1 MHEKSL
7 RVLEFNKIKDSIKK
21 YAKSSAGIEFI
32 DELKPYDSLRAVE
45 EHLREGFEALELLT
59 KKGSAPFEGIYDVR
73 EAVDRAGKGADLQA
87 GSLLKIAN
95 AMRCAR
101 RFKSYVRN
109 DEETEKYRVLND
121 LCEGLVPIKMI
132 EDKIFN
138 AIIGEDEISDNASD
152 KLYSIRRSLKDKNSS
167 VKDKVNSIVR
177 TYSSFL
183 QENLYTMRGD
193 RYVIPVK
200 AEHKGSVKGLVHD
213 VSASGATLF
222 IEPIGLVNLNNEI
235 KELKLKEKA
244 EIERILSELSL
255 LIYQNINVVSNNCNI
270 VWELDFIFA
279 KAQYASNMNCIIPEV
294 NDEGIIDIISARHPL
309 IDQKEVV
316 ANDIYMGR
324 DYTSLVITGPNTGGK
339 TVTLKT
345 LGLLQLMALSGIMI
359 PAKDGSIVSFFNDIY
374 ADIGDEQ
381 SIEQS
386 LSTFS
391 SHMRNIVEIIEKAD
405 ETSLVLFDELGA
417 GTDPTEG
424 AGLAISILDEL
435 RQRGTKIAATTHYSE
450 LKAYAL
456 KTIGVENASVEFDVD
471 TLRPTYR
478 LLIGVPG
485 KSNAFEISNRLGLP
499 EYIIKNARENI
510 SKETLEFESLI
521 DSLQK
526 KNILAEENARKS
538 EAIKRDALKLK
549 ERYEEKASKLNNVR
563 EKAVY
568 DAQREAKGILKRA
581 KAEADE
587 ILKNIRKMEAM
598 GYTSEARQML
608 EEERKKLKNKLEK
621 TEAAM
626 SIKKETRGKKIV
638 DVKEGQEVLLTT
650 INQKVTVLSKPDKKG
665 EVTVQAG
672 IMKIN
677 VKVDDLRAVEGQS
690 TSKKAKRSKREA
702 NLRMSNISTSVDL
715 RGMDSEEALY
725 TVDKYLDDAYLA
737 GLGEVTIIHGK
748 GTGVLRKSV
757 NDMLKRHS
765 HVKSYRIGEFGEGGT
780 GVTIAILK

>member
-7 RVLEFNKIKDSIKK
+7 KVLEFNKVKDSIKK
-21 YAKSSAGIEFI
+21 YAKTSAGIEMI
-32 DELKPYDSLRAVE
+32 DELKPYDHIRAVE

-87 GSLLKIAN
+87 GNLLKIAN

-101 RFKSYVRN
+101 RFKGYIIN
-109 DEETEKYRVLND
+109 DEETGAYRVLND
-121 LCEGLVPIKMI
+121 LCEGLVPIRMV

-138 AIIGEDEISDNASD
+138 AIIGEDEISDSASD
-152 KLYSIRRSLKDKNSS
+152 KLYSIRRALKDKNSS

-200 AEHKGSVKGLVHD
+200 AEHKGAVKGLVHD

-222 IEPIGLVNLNNEI
+222 IEPISLVNLNNEI

-255 LIYQNINVVSNNCNI
+255 LIYQNINIVSNNCNI
-270 VWELDFIFA
+270 IWELDFIFA

-294 NDEGIIDIISARHPL
+294 NDKGIIDILSARHPL

-324 DYTSLVITGPNTGGK
+324 DFTSLVITGPNTGGK

-405 ETSLVLFDELGA
+405 DTSLVLFDELGA

-450 LKAYAL
+450 LKGYAL
-456 KTIGVENASVEFDVD
+456 KTIGVENASVEFDVN

-499 EYIIKNARENI
+499 DYIIKNARENI

-526 KNILAEENARKS
+526 KNIIAEENARKS

-568 DAQREAKGILKRA
+568 DAQREAKDILKRA

-621 TEAAM
+621 TDAAM
-626 SIKKETRGKKIV
+626 NIKKETRGKKLV

-677 VKVDDLRAVEGQS
+677 VKLDDLRVVEGDN
-690 TSKKAKRSKREA
+690 TSKKPKRSKREA
-702 NLRMSNISTSVDL
+702 NLRMSSISSSVDL

-765 HVKSYRIGEFGEGGT
+765 HVKSYRIGEFGEGGS
-780 GVTIAILK
+780 GVTIAVLK